1 MSFSL
6 FDLLMWSGVF
16 LTLTGV
22 LGLVMVAH
30 YTWKLRQT
38 DMSDTA
44 MRAALQKSV
53 ARNNA
58 ALFISVLGLM
68 LVIIGLVLR

>member
-1 MSFSL
+1 MDLSL

-16 LTLTGV
+16 LTMTGV

-38 DMSDTA
+38 DLEDTE
-44 MRAALQKSV
+44 MRAALHKSV

-58 ALFISVLGLM
+58 ALFVSVLGLM

>member
-1 MSFSL
+1 MEMSL

-16 LTLTGV
+16 LTMTGV

-30 YTWKLRQT
+30 YTWKLRRT
-38 DMSDTA
+38 DLADSA
-44 MRAALQKSV
+44 MREALQKGV

-58 ALFISVLGLM
+58 ALFVSVFGLM
-68 LVIIGLVLR
+68 LVIMGLVLR